1 MPTEK
6 DGILRE
12 LKQAQIEKE
21 LQSTFSLYWKLTNIC
36 IDYADMDLETFIAY
50 RKRVLEDAKLFEA
63 GNWRNES
70 QYKTLW
76 AHHNKKEE

>member
-1 MPTEK
+1 MPEEK

-12 LKQAQIEKE
+12 LKQAQIENE
-21 LQSTFSLYWKLTNIC
+21 LQSTFKLYWKLTNIC

-70 QYKTLW
+70 SSKTLW
-76 AHHNKKEE
+76 ANSNKEGE